1 MSDTTVPPPGSAPLE
16 VTLDAG
22 VAVITL
28 NRPAKR
34 NALTRSMRRDLAA
47 LLRQFGDGHRARGI
61 VVTGRGDAFSA
72 GLDLREAARAPL
84 DLPAEM
90 ELFHDI
96 TRAALAAEVPV
107 VAALN
112 GVAVGGAGEM
122 ALSFDARI
130 ATPGAALMWPE
141 NATGLTVSN
150 AASLFL
156 PRLVGASRATEL
168 ILGSAR
174 VGASAALGLGL
185 LDAVTEP
192 EDLVPAARRLI
203 HRWTPPGSATAA
215 HLRLLRPDA
224 DAVERAMAR
233 ETEAVR
239 RVQAAGVARAGI
251 EAVLARRR

>member
-1 MSDTTVPPPGSAPLE
+1 MSAPATPPPGSAPLE
-16 VTLDAG
+16 ATLEAD

-28 NRPAKR
+28 NRPARR

-47 LLRQFGDGHRARGI
+47 LLRHHGDGHRARGI

-90 ELFHDI
+90 ESFHDI

-112 GVAVGGAGEM
+112 GVAVGGAAEM
-122 ALSFDARI
+122 ALSFDARL
-130 ATPGAALMWPE
+130 AAPGAALVWPE
-141 NATGLTVSN
+141 NAIGLTVSN

-156 PRLVGASRATEL
+156 PRLAGQARATEL
-168 ILGSAR
+168 VLGSAR
-174 VGASAALGLGL
+174 VSAPAALGLGL

-192 EDLVPAARRLI
+192 EDLLPAARRLI
-203 HRWTPPGSATAA
+203 HRWTPSGSATAA
-215 HLRLLRPDA
+215 HLRLLRPDM

-239 RVQAAGVARAGI
+239 RVQAAGIARAGI